1 MSSVWDLLQGLFLQR
16 HKNRMGIKN
25 GKPKTEK
32 KKLMM
37 KYFLPSRLIKE
48 DNAMALTAR
57 EQIRSF
63 LFVEINMA
71 ALQIEC

>member
-1 MSSVWDLLQGLFLQR
+1 
-16 HKNRMGIKN
+16 
-25 GKPKTEK
+25 
-32 KKLMM
+32 M